1 MITLFLSVTALADK
15 TRPFCKVAMSPIV
28 IAAEVVITVPIN
40 ALFAPKVVGAVGTQ
54 NTFDADAP
62 PLSATIELAEVSR
75 VELVRKIYRP
85 GPFIVKVPV
94 IVIEP
99 A

>member
-1 MITLFLSVTALADK
+1 MFLSVTALADR
-15 TRPFCKVAMSPIV
+15 TRPFCKVAISPMV
-28 IAAEVVITVPIN
+28 MAAEVVMMVPTN

-54 NTFDADAP
+54 KTFAADAP
-62 PLSATIELAEVSR
+62 PIKATMELAELFK
-75 VELVRKIYRP
+75 VELVRKIYKP
-85 GPFIVKVPV
+85 GPLILKVPV